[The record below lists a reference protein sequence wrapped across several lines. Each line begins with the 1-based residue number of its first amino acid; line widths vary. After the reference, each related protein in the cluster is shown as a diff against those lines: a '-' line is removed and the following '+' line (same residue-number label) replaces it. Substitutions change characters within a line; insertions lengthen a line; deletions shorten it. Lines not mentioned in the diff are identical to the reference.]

1 MWLYLEFRGI
11 PPQGVSGLIHY
22 GGRLGEASVREHEN
36 EAREE
41 RNLQNKT
48 NLHRRAR
55 SVIYFVILPPWMEK
69 NRLRI
74 GTAVFHYV
82 IKKVQLVRMAK
93 KLYFFS
99 LPTDQLARDQW
110 LHAIRRDTGEHFTIT
125 DATKVCSRHFKE
137 KKKNTLRRV
146 WELAD

>member
-11 PPQGVSGLIHY
+11 PPQVVSGLIHY
-22 GGRLGEASVREHEN
+22 GGPLGEASLREHEN

-48 NLHRRAR
+48 NLHGRVR

-93 KLYFFS
+93 KLS
-99 LPTDQLARDQW
+99 PD
-110 LHAIRRDTGEHFTIT
+110 
-125 DATKVCSRHFKE
+125 
-137 KKKNTLRRV
+137 
-146 WELAD
+146 